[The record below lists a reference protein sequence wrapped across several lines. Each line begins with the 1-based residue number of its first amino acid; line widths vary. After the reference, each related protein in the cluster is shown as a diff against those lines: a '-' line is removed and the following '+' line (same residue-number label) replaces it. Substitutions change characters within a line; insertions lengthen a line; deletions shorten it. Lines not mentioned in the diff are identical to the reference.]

1 MRTISRF
8 LQSAFALLPLLVLA
22 LVVASCATTG
32 GSSLAPPDLSG
43 TRWFVTR
50 IDGRPPLRNVPLT
63 ADFTVEG
70 RINGDSGCNGF
81 SGPYIQ
87 TGSTVEIGELL
98 STRRACVDSAVQQQ
112 ESRLLDILQ
121 GASMARLEHGQ
132 LHLRAGDGTLVLA
145 PASVSDTSFVYPRRT
160 TFDCE
165 GVSVT
170 VLFEGGRAAMSWL
183 ENRDV
188 LEQRQAASGMWY
200 ESPRSS
206 LSGKKDLLWTLD
218 GGTPRTCRELR

>member
-8 LQSAFALLPLLVLA
+8 LQSAFSLLPLLALA
-22 LVVASCATTG
+22 LVMASCATTG
-32 GSSLAPPDLSG
+32 GSSIAPPDLTG

-50 IDGRPPLRNVPLT
+50 IDGQPPLHNVPLM
-63 ADFTVEG
+63 ADFTIDG
-70 RINGDSGCNGF
+70 RLNGDSGCNTF

-87 TGSTVEIGELL
+87 NGSTVQIGELL
-98 STRRACVDSAVQQQ
+98 STRRACVDTAVQQQ

-121 GASMARLEHGQ
+121 GASMARLERGL
-132 LHLRAGDGTLVLA
+132 LHLRAGDGSLVLS
-145 PASVSDTSFVYPRRT
+145 PASVSDTSFLYPKRV

-165 GVSVT
+165 GVNLT
-170 VLFEGGRAAMSWL
+170 VLFEGGHAAMTWP

-200 ESPRSS
+200 ESSRNS
-206 LSGKKDLLWTLD
+206 LRGKQDLLWTLD
-218 GGTPRTCRELR
+218 DGAPRTCRELR